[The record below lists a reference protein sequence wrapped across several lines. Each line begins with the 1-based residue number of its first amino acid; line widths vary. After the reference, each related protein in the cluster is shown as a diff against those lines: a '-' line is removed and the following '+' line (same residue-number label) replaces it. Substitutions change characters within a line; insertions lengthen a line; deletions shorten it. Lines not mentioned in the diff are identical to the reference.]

1 MIQTLMA
8 SCHRFSRGM
17 KYGSTILNL
26 NPSGNW
32 WNGSTQHPRQ
42 RKKFKTALSA
52 GKIVAAVCWDEKC
65 VAVLNFLHRGT
76 AVNCY
81 WSKEMLRVRRLT
93 VIKFVRQ
100 MSEVLLFSSDDARPY
115 PSVDTTEAIKIWID
129 SVTILIV
136 QS

>member
-1 MIQTLMA
+1 M
-8 SCHRFSRGM
+8 
-17 KYGSTILNL
+17 
-26 NPSGNW
+26 
-32 WNGSTQHPRQ
+32 
-42 RKKFKTALSA
+42 
-52 GKIVAAVCWDEKC
+52 AAVCWDEKC